1 MASMLRWNEKATDKG
16 YKSIYRNHS
25 WRIFKLTVD
34 DRPGG
39 NFMCAKMVIGGA
51 ILGAAVAA
59 ALVAGSILTGGA
71 LAVAAGAAIGAGV
84 GLGVSAI
91 PSICGMLLKDW
102 TPYDKDV
109 LTVGKRPLL
118 ENSTI
123 P

>member
-1 MASMLRWNEKATDKG
+1 M
-16 YKSIYRNHS
+16 
-25 WRIFKLTVD
+25 
-34 DRPGG
+34 
-39 NFMCAKMVIGGA
+39 GA
-51 ILGAAVAA
+51 IA
-59 ALVAGSILTGGA
+59 SI
-71 LAVAAGAAIGAGV
+71 
-84 GLGVSAI
+84 I